1 MNIDHILRTFADCG
15 VEYLLI
21 GGMNFLLRHEPVL
34 TYDIDFWIRD
44 TAENRDRCDTA
55 LRALDAAW
63 GATEEDWRSVAAQP
77 GWLVRQ
83 GVFCLTSPSGAIDI
97 FRTVTGRLR
106 ARRIAGSATMICS
119 PASWPSRPS
128 SDGNP
133 ASRLSSALRIG
144 VAGRMR
150 HRHEHPFDWLGIATP
165 GRSGQPRTR
174 PPGASMGPCRSLA
187 GHPGNDWLGRGT
199 GQRQAEYPRG
209 LH

>member
-1 MNIDHILRTFADCG
+1 MNIDHILWTFADCG

-83 GVFCLTSPSGAIDI
+83 GIFCLTSPSGAIDI
-97 FRTVTGRLR
+97 FRTVTGLLSWEDCNTR
-106 ARRIAGSATMICS
+106 AH
-119 PASWPSRPS
+119 
-128 SDGNP
+128 
-133 ASRLSSALRIG
+133 
-144 VAGRMR
+144 AGRT
-150 HRHEHPFDWLGIATP
+150 AA
-165 GRSGQPRTR
+165 
-174 PPGASMGPCRSLA
+174 GAP
-187 GHPGNDWLGRGT
+187 
-199 GQRQAEYPRG
+199 YRG
-209 LH
+209 LSDDDMLACQLALPPEQRRQSRVEALKRAADRGGRPDETPS